1 MPKYRKPVRKSK
13 RSPIL
18 LVALIAGAVILL
30 LTASGFAFAATQ
42 EQQDAFCASCHTQP
56 ETTYYQ
62 RSLESTPT
70 DLASFHYQQKDVRCI
85 DCHSGSGIFG
95 RVGAEMLGA
104 HNALAWYTNTATQPA
119 KLTVPIGDVNCLKCH
134 AQVTSDRTMN
144 NHFHYFLSRWQSVD
158 PNAAHCVTCHSSH
171 TQDGTSADQ
180 FLNEQRTTNQCDA
193 CHRVLSD

>member
-1 MPKYRKPVRKSK
+1 MPKYRKPVRKPK

-56 ETTYYQ
+56 ETTFYQ
-62 RSLESTPT
+62 RSLDPTPT
-70 DLASFHYQQKDVRCI
+70 DLASFHYQQKDTRCI
-85 DCHSGSGIFG
+85 DCHSGTGVFG
-95 RVGAEMLGA
+95 RVGAELLGA
-104 HNALAWYTNTATQPA
+104 HNALAWYTHTAAQPA
-119 KLTVPIGDVNCLKCH
+119 KLTVPIGDGNCLKCH

-158 PNAAHCVTCHSSH
+158 PNAANCVTCHSSH